1 MKALVQLER
10 ITFRAVLILL
20 LRTVL
25 FLCSECD
32 TFLMNYIMSEDGSV
46 VGPYGENE
54 SKLFRNV
61 TAADVGITENK
72 GTVKYY
78 GANNQEYIVTYSKCM
93 VTGWYTLAMIPVNVF
108 SKNIATD
115 LTRAILILVTIEI
128 ILSVTTAVL
137 ISRKIGKKVY
147 KPLHMIE
154 KTGEGNFT
162 ARIVYDNRD
171 EFAFFYKKL
180 NEMNQNLQMLIHEK
194 YEMMIQKRDTEI
206 MSLNIQMNPHFL
218 YNSLNIINWVCL
230 KGEQENASKM
240 LLDLSRMLQYT
251 SQNGDVLVPLWEDL
265 DFSRGRRK

>member
-20 LRTVL
+20 LRTAL

-78 GANNQEYIVTYSKCM
+78 GANNQEYIVTYSKSM

-115 LTRAILILVTIEI
+115 LTRAI
-128 ILSVTTAVL
+128 
-137 ISRKIGKKVY
+137 
-147 KPLHMIE
+147 
-154 KTGEGNFT
+154 
-162 ARIVYDNRD
+162 
-171 EFAFFYKKL
+171 
-180 NEMNQNLQMLIHEK
+180 
-194 YEMMIQKRDTEI
+194 
-206 MSLNIQMNPHFL
+206 
-218 YNSLNIINWVCL
+218 W
-230 KGEQENASKM
+230 
-240 LLDLSRMLQYT
+240 
-251 SQNGDVLVPLWEDL
+251 
-265 DFSRGRRK
+265 